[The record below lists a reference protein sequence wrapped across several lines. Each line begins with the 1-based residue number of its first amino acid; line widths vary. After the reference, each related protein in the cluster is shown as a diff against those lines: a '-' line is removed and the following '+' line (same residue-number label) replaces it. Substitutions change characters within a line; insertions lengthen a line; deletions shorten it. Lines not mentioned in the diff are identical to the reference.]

1 MNAAV
6 LDREI
11 NAYQSML
18 HSIRSQYGSV
28 WALVVQDKL
37 IKTFTD
43 FPDAARYAVANYQGE
58 QVLIRHTDERVET
71 APFVEIS
78 R

>member
-1 MNAAV
+1 MHDS

-11 NAYQSML
+11 HAYETL
-18 HSIRSQYGSV
+18 LPDIRAQYGSV
-28 WALVVQDKL
+28 WALVVHEKL
-37 IKTFTD
+37 IKTFKE
-43 FPDAARYAVANYQGE
+43 FSLAARYAIAHHSGE

-78 R
+78 H